1 MGWIENLQGE
11 KVGLDTAPFIYF
23 IEENQTYLPVIR
35 PFFEALD
42 RGSFSGITSA
52 VTLLE
57 VLVQPLR
64 LNDEDTAQR
73 YREILLSARNLKT
86 MALSPKI
93 AEKAAKLR
101 ATYYLRTP
109 DAIQVSTAICGGAS
123 FFLTNDARLAP
134 LSELQVLVLDTLLG
148 NGSFD
153 TAQRKDRGE

>member
-1 MGWIENLQGE
+1 MGWIENLRGE

-57 VLVQPLR
+57 VLVQPFR

-73 YREILLSARNLKT
+73 YREILLNARNLKT
-86 MALSPKI
+86 MAVSPEI

-101 ATYYLRTP
+101 ATYNLRTP
-109 DAIQVSTAICGGAS
+109 DA
-123 FFLTNDARLAP
+123 
-134 LSELQVLVLDTLLG
+134 
-148 NGSFD
+148 
-153 TAQRKDRGE
+153 